1 MKHGWLNRKRIGMLL
16 LAGALAVATA
26 VPVFAVT
33 KSSIGDNTNIDV
45 YASCEEPTYSVDITW
60 GSMEFCY
67 KYGTGWDY
75 SNATFNQIKV
85 ENYSLAPVGMTLNF
99 KGQNGYNGKFN
110 SAHDGSGSN
119 YEILYMNSLETNLSQ
134 DIPTGS
140 VYLVLNAPRPTN
152 TERQKAGQITL
163 SLVDVVGT
171 SIDDFENQY
180 GSGSIGH
187 VTRTLGLMP
196 FDRTKL
202 ET

>member
-1 MKHGWLNRKRIGMLL
+1 MKHEGMNRKRIGTLL

-33 KSSIGDNTNIDV
+33 KSSIGDNTTIDV
-45 YASCEEPTYSVDITW
+45 YVSSEEPVYSVNVTW

-85 ENYSLAPVGMTLNF
+85 ENHSLAPVGMTLKF
-99 KGQNGYNGKFN
+99 KGQSGYSGKFN
-110 SAHDGSGSN
+110 SEQDGSGSN
-119 YEILYMNSLETNLSQ
+119 YEVLYMNSLESNLSQ
-134 DIPTGS
+134 NIPTGS
-140 VYLVLNAPRPTN
+140 VYLVLNAVRPTN

-171 SIDDFENQY
+171 SIDEFENQY

-196 FDRTKL
+196 FDKNNL
-202 ET
+202 EA